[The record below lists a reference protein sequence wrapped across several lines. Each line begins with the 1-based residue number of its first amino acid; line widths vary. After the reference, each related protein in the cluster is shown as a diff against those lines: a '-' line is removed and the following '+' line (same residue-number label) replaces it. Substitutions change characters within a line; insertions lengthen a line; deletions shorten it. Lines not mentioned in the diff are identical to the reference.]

1 MDHRPSNRVLLP
13 RQSWRGRPECITQV
27 RDPGLLL
34 SMEETDIVRFV
45 LLKDQASCST
55 EDGWE
60 VARLGPVRE
69 MRRPLLQLS
78 VDKEAWTRGVV
89 MARRREG
96 RVQSSLASQTAG
108 LMRTRR
114 RSEVEDGERL
124 SEMTPGFWCLP

>member
-1 MDHRPSNRVLLP
+1 MT
-13 RQSWRGRPECITQV
+13 EV

-34 SMEETDIVRFV
+34 SMEETCLTRFV

-60 VARLGPVRE
+60 VARLAPVRE

-78 VDKEAWTRGVV
+78 VDNVAWTRGVE
-89 MARRREG
+89 MARGGEG
-96 RVQSSLASQTAG
+96 RVQSSLASQTAR
-108 LMRTRR
+108 LMRTCV